1 MAGQWECQVEQHTR
15 CRTCC
20 QPAGQHVNLSDEIC
34 CATVSGAHH
43 ACYFGCRYV
52 GRVDTQVKL
61 RGFRLELGEIEAV
74 LASVPGVQ
82 DAVVLVQDAN
92 TPGAKLVAYVTPEA
106 ADEAAMLAAAHAKL
120 PHYMVPSAFV
130 RLAELPRL
138 PSGKVARKALPRSE
152 AAADDTV
159 FVAPRTLL
167 EQAVHDA
174 WQQTLHTSEPV
185 SVYANFFQMGGNSL
199 QAGALCSRLRAV
211 LDSNAAIPIVWVLEC
226 QTIEK
231 LAARLADAGAVAALS
246 ALPPL
251 TGTISQMQPGK
262 SLGAPLSF
270 EQARY
275 HYNLQCAELH

>member
-1 MAGQWECQVEQHTR
+1 
-15 CRTCC
+15 
-20 QPAGQHVNLSDEIC
+20 
-34 CATVSGAHH
+34 VSGANH
-43 ACYFGCRYV
+43 ACYPVCRYI

-61 RGFRLELGEIEAV
+61 RGFRLELGEVEAV

-82 DAVVLVQDAN
+82 DAVVLVQDADK
-92 TPGAKLVAYVTPEA
+92 PGAKLVAYVTPEA

-130 RLAELPRL
+130 WLAELPRL
-138 PSGKVARKALPRSE
+138 PSGKVARKALPRSD
-152 AAADDTV
+152 ATADDTV
-159 FVAPRTLL
+159 FVAPRTPL

-211 LDSNAAIPIVWVLEC
+211 LDSKAAIPIVWVLEC
-226 QTIEK
+226 QTIEA
-231 LAARLADAGAVAALS
+231 LAARLVDAGAVSALS

-251 TGTISQMQPGK
+251 TATISQMQPGK

-270 EQARY
+270 EQVRF
-275 HYNLQCAELH
+275 HYNRQCDEGKAEWCPNCDRKHILDSVQLKHTLMT